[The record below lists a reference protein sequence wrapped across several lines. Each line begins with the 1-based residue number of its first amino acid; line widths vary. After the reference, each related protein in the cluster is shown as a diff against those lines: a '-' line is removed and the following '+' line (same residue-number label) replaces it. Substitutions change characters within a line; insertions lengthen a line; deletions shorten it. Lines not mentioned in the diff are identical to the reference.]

1 MNGDNVYYK
10 VAVIT
15 DRGLSK
21 KRPLNEDSYF
31 ADPERGLFAVAD
43 GVGGASAGEVA
54 SQTAME
60 VLSEAFR
67 HQGPKMDDEDLMEL
81 AIQRANASIHQMSK
95 EHPKLSMMA
104 TTIVAL
110 HLNGK
115 FATIGHAGDSRLYR
129 LTPGGKLF
137 RETRDHSVVEE
148 EVRAGRMSPE
158 QALYHPSRNVI
169 SRALGAEETVDVEM
183 KVIEVVDGTKFLLCS
198 DGITRHISDEELRE
212 MMVSYEDL
220 DSVCQMLRSLC
231 FERGAEDNL
240 TAVIVSVH
248 GSESETLEEEI
259 TISTSRP
266 AFADTVS
273 LQDYKAPTTETQPLT
288 NNLAFET
295 KIAEEAVEDVDE
307 ETDDFEDEE
316 IQPASGGIVTFE
328 EPPKKKSNFAWSFI
342 KFVLILLLLMI
353 VAAGAFYAGFVY
365 KERSMNSTTPST
377 QTTTPQ

>member
-158 QALYHPSRNVI
+158 QALHHPSRNVI

-183 KVIEVVDGTKFLLCS
+183 KVIEVVDGTTFLLCS
-198 DGITRHISDEELRE
+198 DGITRHISDDELRE
-212 MMVSYEDL
+212 MMVSYQDL
-220 DSVCQMLRSLC
+220 DSVCQMFRSLC
-231 FERGAEDNL
+231 YERGAEDNL
-240 TAVIVSVH
+240 TAVLVSIH
-248 GSESETLEEEI
+248 GAVSQATEEVEEEEV
-259 TISTSRP
+259 TISTTRP
-266 AFADTVS
+266 LVAETVS
-273 LQDYKAPTTETQPLT
+273 LEDYKIPTAEPELPTNDFAVETPVFEEEETETE
-288 NNLAFET
+288 FEPD
-295 KIAEEAVEDVDE
+295 EAQTV
-307 ETDDFEDEE
+307 
-316 IQPASGGIVTFE
+316 SSGIVTFE
-328 EPPKKKSNFAWSFI
+328 EPPKKKSSFAWSFV
-342 KFVLILLLLMI
+342 KFILILLLLII

-377 QTTTPQ
+377 QTTNP